1 MLKNMSSMKKTVI
14 KKGQTMTTKTLY
26 IDSRT
31 KIKGNHADFSISL
44 PEQMTLW
51 GSRVRIEN
59 IRMTDTFATV
69 SDRNRYVYFLNGS
82 GSLSA
87 FALTPGA
94 YKGATFAQELSLKS
108 GRSCTY
114 YPRINSIQL
123 GYAAGTRIVWKDE
136 ELNGFLASAFP
147 FGATPHDPKSIN
159 DILGGMPLSVKM
171 RQPSPSRS

>member
-1 MLKNMSSMKKTVI
+1 
-14 KKGQTMTTKTLY
+14 MTTKTLY

-51 GSRVRIEN
+51 GSRARVDN

-82 GSLSA
+82 GSLPA

-94 YKGATFAQELSLKS
+94 GLACDLVFVLGFVLLLQRFAALEVVEVL
-108 GRSCTY
+108 GFVCSC
-114 YPRINSIQL
+114 
-123 GYAAGTRIVWKDE
+123 
-136 ELNGFLASAFP
+136 
-147 FGATPHDPKSIN
+147 
-159 DILGGMPLSVKM
+159 
-171 RQPSPSRS
+171 